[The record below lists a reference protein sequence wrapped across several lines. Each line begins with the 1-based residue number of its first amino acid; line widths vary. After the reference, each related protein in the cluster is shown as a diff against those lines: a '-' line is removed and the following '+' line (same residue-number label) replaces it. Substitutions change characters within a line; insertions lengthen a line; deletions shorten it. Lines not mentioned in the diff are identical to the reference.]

1 MPFSVGDLK
10 KIYESLA
17 KLDGWNI
24 NDYEFS
30 KNLNKP
36 AGTVELSTL
45 YDELTRHYRTSS
57 KPLGEEQAAALASI
71 FNKALTFYDWGDG
84 SNSDE
89 ADELAEIYY
98 DLALYYGKPEQRT
111 SDSDVLSSVATEIAD
126 WDLSTM
132 LDAIRK

>member
-1 MPFSVGDLK
+1 MPFTVGDLK

-30 KNLNKP
+30 KNLDKP

-45 YDELTRHYRTSS
+45 YDELTKHYRTSS
-57 KPLGEEQAAALASI
+57 KPLGKEQAAALASI

-98 DLALYYGKPEQRT
+98 DLALYYG
-111 SDSDVLSSVATEIAD
+111 
-126 WDLSTM
+126 
-132 LDAIRK
+132 